1 MNLNIERLRGMTVV
15 NYLFLVLGSITA
27 AFALERILIPS
38 LIMDG
43 GMVGIAM
50 IVSAKTPVPLGLLT
64 VLLNLPLV
72 WIGGRKLERAFIL
85 RSVTAMAVF
94 SAALTAF
101 GHLDVTVTGD
111 KLLATVFGGL
121 LLGLGVGLVL
131 QNGGCLDGTEAAAI
145 MLAKK
150 TGLSVGQIVLGFNV
164 LIYLTAG
171 ALFGLDRA
179 LYSMLTYFL
188 VSKVEDFINTGMQ
201 QGKAVMIITNEG
213 KEIAEEIYRTLGRT
227 VTLMEGSG
235 LISGEKIVLYC
246 VITRIELSSLRKVV
260 ERADGSAFMTV
271 TDVSEIVGK
280 HIKSNKAALP
290 SASEE

>member
-1 MNLNIERLRGMTVV
+1 MNGIEKINEHPAI
-15 NYLFLVLGSITA
+15 NYLFLAIGSITA
-27 AFALERILIPS
+27 AFALEQILIPA

-43 GMVGIAM
+43 GMVGISM
-50 IVSAKTPVPLGLLT
+50 IISTKTPVPLGLLT

-72 WIGGRKLERAFIL
+72 WIGGRKLEKSFIM

-94 SAALTAF
+94 SAALTIF
-101 GHLDVTVTGD
+101 GKLHVTVTDD

-121 LLGLGVGLVL
+121 LLGFGVGLVL
-131 QNGGCLDGTEAAAI
+131 HSGGCLDGTEAAAI
-145 MLAKK
+145 MISKK
-150 TGLSVGQIVLGFNV
+150 LGLSVGQIVLGFNV

-179 LYSMLTYFL
+179 LYSLMTYFI

-201 QGKAVMIITNEG
+201 QGKAVMIITDHG
-213 KEIAEEIYRTLGRT
+213 KEIAEVIYEKLGRT

-235 LISGEKIVLYC
+235 LISGEKAVLYC
-246 VITRIELSSLRKVV
+246 VITRIELSSLRKIVSQ
-260 ERADGSAFMTV
+260 ADYSAFMTV

-280 HIKSNKAALP
+280 HIKSNLTRLTD
-290 SASEE
+290 E